1 MVARCFGAALAL
13 GAMLTPVAGYAADV
27 ELGTISPGSNALIVR
42 DGKVVSAAPG
52 APVYSGDRVVT
63 RANGT
68 ARVQM
73 ASGCSVSL
81 GNSAMLPVSARAC
94 SKPST
99 VAFDQGR
106 AGYGGSSSAFQDDH
120 DHTGL
125 YLAGGAFL
133 LGLAGTLYVIL
144 HNDHHHHGQPVSP

>member
-1 MVARCFGAALAL
+1 MVARRLGAALAL
-13 GAMLTPVAGYAADV
+13 SAMLTPVAGYAAGAQ
-27 ELGTISPGSNALIVR
+27 LGTVAPGSDALIVR
-42 DGKVVSAAPG
+42 DGKVVSATAG
-52 APVYSGDRVVT
+52 APIYAGDRVVT

-73 ASGCSVSL
+73 AGGCSVSL
-81 GNSAMLPVSARAC
+81 GNSAMLPVSASAC

-133 LGLAGTLYVIL
+133 LGLAGGLYVIL
-144 HNDHHHHGQPVSP
+144 HNDHHHHVTPTSP

>member
-1 MVARCFGAALAL
+1 MVAKRIMTAFAIVG
-13 GAMLTPVAGYAADV
+13 MLLPAAGYAAEV
-27 ELGTISPGSNALIVR
+27 ELGTIAPGSDALIVR

-52 APVYSGDRVVT
+52 APIYAGDRVVT

-73 ASGCSVSL
+73 AGGCSVSL

-133 LGLAGTLYVIL
+133 LGLAGGLYVIL
-144 HNDHHHHGQPVSP
+144 HNDHHHHVTPTSP